1 MKSKFKKYFLTS
13 LAFMLIFSNFSY
25 ATTYMIC
32 SMGKD
37 DAPCCCKHKSSSP
50 AKELTITSEK
60 TICCGEGR
68 IELANTNLL
77 STVKIEVP
85 ADITSFSPELI
96 NTNNL
101 ILIDNNI
108 SFSYIAQIEHVPKS
122 DIPILT
128 SSLLI
133 WFKTHLVLFFRLNY
147 FHYWKH

>member
-1 MKSKFKKYFLTS
+1 M
-13 LAFMLIFSNFSY
+13 SN
-25 ATTYMIC
+25 
-32 SMGKD
+32 D
-37 DAPCCCKHKSSSP
+37 DAPCCCKHESSKP
-50 AKELTITSEK
+50 AKELSFTMEK
-60 TICCGEGR
+60 SDCCGEGR

-101 ILIDNNI
+101 TLTDNNI

-122 DIPILT
+122 DIPLLT

-133 WFKTHLVLFFRLNY
+133 
-147 FHYWKH
+147 